1 MILPP
6 EIITIICRILVN
18 DGYLGAATTLFS
30 SSRSLHD
37 LLAPIIYPELV
48 LTPENGDQVYA
59 GLVLGQS
66 RLSTRPLQEI
76 NRLWPDIEISSE
88 PDYDD
93 DAEGAIDGGDNSIT
107 WPSETSHRRKLNVL
121 RNVRRLVIR
130 DIPCASLCNGLK
142 TFIHFLTS
150 SQAVNASVVFPS
162 VARLVLEENVIWQL
176 ADWQNRHCTI
186 FNRQGP
192 PIHPFILFLCHAM
205 SPKEV
210 CITYPSLLTTRKRE
224 WLCVRYGNRDLVDQI
239 AGRHGRGERMGN
251 ELDLFASNGFSAALE
266 PLGRSWRTEMVT
278 VHNVVSAMVPLPRS
292 GDLRIVF
299 DSCQC
304 SKEDGP
310 TRAGCPD
317 HVTPESRVERIVEM
331 LKQRNERC
339 EGRVELVGAGR
350 VAQAGE
356 VHTLRNLVKG
366 KVLQSDLSDWQKDTL
381 LFVTEDY

>member
-6 EIITIICRILVN
+6 EIITIICRILVT

-37 LLAPIIYPELV
+37 LLAPIIYAELV

-93 DAEGAIDGGDNSIT
+93 DAERAIDGGDNSIT
-107 WPSETSHRRKLNVL
+107 WPSETSHRRKSNVL

-150 SQAVNASVVFPS
+150 SQAVNASVMFPS

-186 FNRQGP
+186 FNRQGTSDP
-192 PIHPFILFLCHAM
+192 PVHSIPLSRHVSQRSLHHLPLPPNNQEARVALCTVWE
-205 SPKEV
+205 S
-210 CITYPSLLTTRKRE
+210 
-224 WLCVRYGNRDLVDQI
+224 G
-239 AGRHGRGERMGN
+239 
-251 ELDLFASNGFSAALE
+251 
-266 PLGRSWRTEMVT
+266 LGRSDRRSTRTW
-278 VHNVVSAMVPLPRS
+278 
-292 GDLRIVF
+292 G
-299 DSCQC
+299 
-304 SKEDGP
+304 KDG
-310 TRAGCPD
+310 
-317 HVTPESRVERIVEM
+317 E
-331 LKQRNERC
+331 
-339 EGRVELVGAGR
+339 
-350 VAQAGE
+350 
-356 VHTLRNLVKG
+356 
-366 KVLQSDLSDWQKDTL
+366 
-381 LFVTEDY
+381 

>member
-150 SQAVNASVVFPS
+150 SQAVNASVMFPS
-162 VARLVLEENVIWQL
+162 VARLVLEENVSGSL
-176 ADWQNRHCTI
+176 PTGKTAT
-186 FNRQGP
+186 
-192 PIHPFILFLCHAM
+192 
-205 SPKEV
+205 V
-210 CITYPSLLTTRKRE
+210 PSSTDK
-224 WLCVRYGNRDLVDQI
+224 
-239 AGRHGRGERMGN
+239 
-251 ELDLFASNGFSAALE
+251 
-266 PLGRSWRTEMVT
+266 
-278 VHNVVSAMVPLPRS
+278 
-292 GDLRIVF
+292 DLR
-299 DSCQC
+299 S
-304 SKEDGP
+304 
-310 TRAGCPD
+310 TRSFYSS
-317 HVTPESRVERIVEM
+317 VTPCLPKKSAS
-331 LKQRNERC
+331 L
-339 EGRVELVGAGR
+339 
-350 VAQAGE
+350 
-356 VHTLRNLVKG
+356 TPP
-366 KVLQSDLSDWQKDTL
+366 S
-381 LFVTEDY
+381 

>member
-6 EIITIICRILVN
+6 EIITIICRILVT

-130 DIPCASLCNGLK
+130 DIPCASLCNGLQ

-150 SQAVNASVVFPS
+150 SQAVNASVMFPVRRATRPGGKRNLAACRLAKPPLYHLQPTRTS
-162 VARLVLEENVIWQL
+162 DPPVHSIPLSRHLSQRSLHHLPLPPNNQEARVAL
-176 ADWQNRHCTI
+176 CTVWES
-186 FNRQGP
+186 G
-192 PIHPFILFLCHAM
+192 
-205 SPKEV
+205 
-210 CITYPSLLTTRKRE
+210 
-224 WLCVRYGNRDLVDQI
+224 
-239 AGRHGRGERMGN
+239 
-251 ELDLFASNGFSAALE
+251 
-266 PLGRSWRTEMVT
+266 LGRSDRRSTRTW
-278 VHNVVSAMVPLPRS
+278 
-292 GDLRIVF
+292 G
-299 DSCQC
+299 
-304 SKEDGP
+304 KDG
-310 TRAGCPD
+310 
-317 HVTPESRVERIVEM
+317 E
-331 LKQRNERC
+331 
-339 EGRVELVGAGR
+339 
-350 VAQAGE
+350 
-356 VHTLRNLVKG
+356 
-366 KVLQSDLSDWQKDTL
+366 
-381 LFVTEDY
+381 